1 MFQDSGCLKMVLD
14 QKAHFLEKSEE
25 TIKNRYRRPLGKKNS
40 GGCVR
45 TEREEDS
52 GGQSLAFTSSKLQ
65 HLPGAL
71 FCLFTANSLFY
82 FFSFECL
89 SSKVNNNK
97 NQEMVS
103 NVLNSCLRDQ
113 KASAKP
119 LELSN
124 PKGRSCLS
132 GEVLAAET
140 LEISGVGF
148 FFFIVRTFNK
158 SAATN
163 PGSMT

>member
-1 MFQDSGCLKMVLD
+1 MDASGWR
-14 QKAHFLEKSEE
+14 E
-25 TIKNRYRRPLGKKNS
+25 GKYW
-40 GGCVR
+40 GGGR
-45 TEREEDS
+45 IW
-52 GGQSLAFTSSKLQ
+52 
-65 HLPGAL
+65 HLPVQNYNISLEPCSAFRSQFFAL
-71 FCLFTANSLFY
+71 

-97 NQEMVS
+97 NYEMVS
-103 NVLNSCLRDQ
+103 DVLNSCLRDQ

-140 LEISGVGF
+140 LEISGVEF
-148 FFFIVRTFNK
+148 FYCQNFQ
-158 SAATN
+158 
-163 PGSMT
+163 

>member
-1 MFQDSGCLKMVLD
+1 
-14 QKAHFLEKSEE
+14 
-25 TIKNRYRRPLGKKNS
+25 
-40 GGCVR
+40 
-45 TEREEDS
+45 
-52 GGQSLAFTSSKLQ
+52 
-65 HLPGAL
+65 
-71 FCLFTANSLFY
+71 
-82 FFSFECL
+82 
-89 SSKVNNNK
+89 
-97 NQEMVS
+97 MVS

>member
-1 MFQDSGCLKMVLD
+1 
-14 QKAHFLEKSEE
+14 
-25 TIKNRYRRPLGKKNS
+25 
-40 GGCVR
+40 
-45 TEREEDS
+45 
-52 GGQSLAFTSSKLQ
+52 
-65 HLPGAL
+65 
-71 FCLFTANSLFY
+71 
-82 FFSFECL
+82 
-89 SSKVNNNK
+89 
-97 NQEMVS
+97 MVS

-148 FFFIVRTFNK
+148 FFLLSELSIKVQPQILG
-158 SAATN
+158 A
-163 PGSMT
+163 

>member
-1 MFQDSGCLKMVLD
+1 MFQDSGCLKIVLD
-14 QKAHFLEKSEE
+14 QKTQFLEKSEE
-25 TIKNRYRRPLGKKNS
+25 TIKNRYGRPLGKENID
-40 GGCVR
+40 GCAR
-45 TEREEDS
+45 LERREDL

-71 FCLFTANSLFY
+71 FCLFTANSLLY

-97 NQEMVS
+97 NQEVVS
-103 NVLNSCLRDQ
+103 DVLNSCLRDQ

-140 LEISGVGF
+140 LEISGVD

-163 PGSMT
+163 PGSMK